1 MFAGTFEQALD
12 ALRTEPRVVIY
23 EFMKFMDAHPNTVGG
38 WLLGSSKPPT
48 GETKVRALCYFK
60 LKGWS
65 VSEFEHI
72 EPLAQN
78 MSMLLGLRIITLAEM
93 LDELGL
99 AASYGNGILGFLY
112 GEKELTKQARKLAQL
127 LVVEKTAVL
136 DSAKANAV
144 SSLTITEPNSVSI
157 NPAPTGSVGERLA
170 FLLTQAYPFALELN
184 TEKFTDEDRA
194 NMRRIVGHDQFVALS
209 VALNQMRS
217 SRTRRD
223 LTGKT

>member
-12 ALRTEPRVVIY
+12 ALRAEPRAVIH
-23 EFMKFMDAHPNTVGG
+23 EFMSFMDAHPNTVGG
-38 WLLGSSKPPT
+38 WLLGTSKPPS
-48 GETKVRALCYFK
+48 GETKVRALCYFR

-65 VSEFEHI
+65 VSEFENI
-72 EPLAQN
+72 ELLAQN
-78 MSMLLGLRIITLAEM
+78 MSMLLGLRVITLAEM

-127 LVVEKTAVL
+127 LVVEKTAAL
-136 DSAKANAV
+136 ELAKINAV
-144 SSLTITEPNSVSI
+144 SSLITIESNSAPANS
-157 NPAPTGSVGERLA
+157 APTGSVGEKLA
-170 FLLTQAYPFALELN
+170 FLLAQAYPLALELN
-184 TEKFTDEDRA
+184 TENYTDEDRA
-194 NMRRIVGHDQFVALS
+194 NMRRIVGHDQFVDLS

-223 LTGKT
+223 MTGKL